1 MYQEQENS
9 VSNSR
14 FTLPHMELS
23 LRAKQDTN
31 PTDNEGLVP
40 LHYAASINCKE
51 EVELLLK
58 NGADID
64 VRNHFGATPLYLA
77 VQGGHE
83 NVVKLLLKNGANI
96 NIADNSSKT
105 VLHLSVLKGHTEI
118 TKLLLGD
125 IETPS
130 TSCSDI
136 SIEELQ
142 VTSKSYY

>member
-1 MYQEQENS
+1 M
-9 VSNSR
+9 
-14 FTLPHMELS
+14 
-23 LRAKQDTN
+23 
-31 PTDNEGLVP
+31 G
-40 LHYAASINCKE
+40 I
-51 EVELLLK
+51 
-58 NGADID
+58 GI
-64 VRNHFGATPLYLA
+64 RNHFGATPLYLA

-125 IETPS
+125 METPS
-130 TSCSDI
+130 TSCIDI